1 MNDCM
6 VISYNTN
13 LWRSRWHFTFLFSA
27 LLVKKNNLT
36 ELYLQYCEIDGGMTC
51 ELAEAMYGSSKLTVL
66 ELNGN
71 PIQETGA
78 SALAGMLSSNS
89 CLKQLDL
96 TACVSMGASGATKL
110 IDSLKHNSTLE
121 TLCLPEKYKGST
133 SEVEKRI
140 TWCSDMS
147 TESVVDWRDRT
158 VDSQHVRLLG
168 KCSNCSMIVLL
179 VLRFSLLSQVL
190 FCPNHY

>member
-1 MNDCM
+1 M
-6 VISYNTN
+6 
-13 LWRSRWHFTFLFSA
+13 
-27 LLVKKNNLT
+27 KKSNLT

-51 ELAEAMYGSSKLTVL
+51 QLAEAMSGSSKLTVL

-89 CLKQLDL
+89 CLKQLGL
-96 TACVSMGASGATKL
+96 TACVSMGAGGATKL

-121 TLCLPEKYKGST
+121 TLCLPEKHKGST

-158 VDSQHVRLLG
+158 VESQHVRLLG
-168 KCSNCSMIVLL
+168 KCNIWNSHIVESGP
-179 VLRFSLLSQVL
+179 VYAPSLIIEGRLTAYTNIYMQVT
-190 FCPNHY
+190 